1 MWIDL
6 VEIMNVQ
13 QTLDKAIKKKSCVRI
28 TENANDSEMH
38 MGAVIRS
45 IDCPKK

>member
-1 MWIDL
+1 
-6 VEIMNVQ
+6 MNVQ